1 MGDDVRIAL
10 EADPKHGWIRVD
22 PTQLEQVI
30 VNLAVN
36 ARDAMPAGGT
46 VRIEVH
52 DMKPAD
58 PSRPDPDLSPG
69 SLVRISVSDTGSGMD
84 EATRDRIFDP
94 FFTTKG
100 PGKGTGLGL
109 STVFGIVAQSGGQIQ
124 VDTAPGEGTT
134 FHVDLPRVASAA
146 PPVATVLVEA
156 PRGTGAVLVVED
168 EPAVRDFVRRSLE
181 AAGYTV
187 LAAAGADEAIQASE
201 RWGDALDVLLT
212 DIVMPGAH
220 GPELAAAIRKQR
232 PGIGVVFMSGYA
244 EGVPGRGGELRA
256 SGEFLPKPFSVSALN
271 RAVGRAAAAALSRRG
286 LS

>member
-1 MGDDVRIAL
+1 MR
-10 EADPKHGWIRVD
+10 
-22 PTQLEQVI
+22 
-30 VNLAVN
+30 
-36 ARDAMPAGGT
+36 AREPDRTGFIDRDGVKVAWELFDRDLPAGA
-46 VRIEVH
+46 
-52 DMKPAD
+52 P
-58 PSRPDPDLSPG
+58 
-69 SLVRISVSDTGSGMD
+69 
-84 EATRDRIFDP
+84 
-94 FFTTKG
+94 
-100 PGKGTGLGL
+100 
-109 STVFGIVAQSGGQIQ
+109 TVFL
-124 VDTAPGEGTT
+124 
-134 FHVDLPRVASAA
+134 LPTWAI
-146 PPVATVLVEA
+146 
-156 PRGTGAVLVVED
+156 
-168 EPAVRDFVRRSLE
+168 VRRSLE